1 MIRRSQRSATSA
13 PGPTQSVPAIPLT
26 DANNGRSG
34 EPTIGNLVKDATAQV
49 STLFR
54 SEVALAKAELTQEA
68 KKAGAGTGLLAVA
81 GVMLLYT
88 SLFFFIFLGAL
99 LMIWL
104 PAWASFGI
112 VFLLLLLTTIVAAF
126 LGYKIFRRM
135 RAPSKT
141 IESVSSLREVLPGQP
156 ELGPSGPNA
165 IGAGTGHPKLP
176 PVSHR

>member
-1 MIRRSQRSATSA
+1 MTRRSQRTRSAHSA
-13 PGPTQSVPAIPLT
+13 PGPTGPVPAIPLQ
-26 DANNGRSG
+26 DANNGSHG
-34 EPTIGNLVKDATAQV
+34 EPTIGNLVKDATSQV

-54 SEVALAKAELTQEA
+54 GEIALAKAELTQEA

-104 PAWASFGI
+104 PAWAAFGI
-112 VFLLLLLTTIVAAF
+112 VFLLLLFITIAAAV
-126 LGYKIFRRM
+126 LGYVVFRRM

-141 IESVSSLREVLPGQP
+141 IESVTSLKTVLPGQQQLDP
-156 ELGPSGPNA
+156 
-165 IGAGTGHPKLP
+165 IGSEHPQLP
-176 PVSHR
+176 PVAGR